1 VDLFSRDRFG
11 DIMYHVKKQLGG
23 PTSKSTDTQA
33 RTKKPPTLLGA
44 LTLRERVE
52 KGRIAMN
59 YRIFGQTETSLP
71 AIGLGC
77 MGLSEFYGPPTDQQT
92 AIKLLHAA
100 IELGVQHYDTAEL
113 YGMGANES
121 LLGQAFHD
129 RRDKVFIATKFGPIR
144 DPETGAFIGI
154 DGSRANCRRAVEGS
168 LKRLQ
173 TDVID
178 LYYLHRVDPATPIEE
193 TVAAMAEM
201 VAEGKVRAIGLSEA
215 AAATI
220 RRAAAVHP
228 ISAVQSEYSIFSR
241 DIEDAVIPAC
251 LEVGATFVA
260 YSPLGRGMLSGRFKQ
275 DLRPA
280 EGDFRMSTPRFQGD
294 AYEANV
300 SLVSEIEM
308 LASKKSCQPAQ
319 VALAWVLS
327 RGDHIMTIPGTSKL
341 DNLKINLGAYAISLS
356 NEEFKRLN
364 RLANQVK
371 GDRYDEGGMMIIN
384 G

>member
-1 VDLFSRDRFG
+1 MKVRML
-11 DIMYHVKKQLGG
+11 
-23 PTSKSTDTQA
+23 
-33 RTKKPPTLLGA
+33 
-44 LTLRERVE
+44 
-52 KGRIAMN
+52 
-59 YRIFGQTETSLP
+59 GQTETGLP

-77 MGLSEFYGPPTDQQT
+77 MGLSEFYGPPTDRVT

-100 IELGVQHYDTAEL
+100 IELGVRHFDTAEL
-113 YGMGANES
+113 YGMGANET
-121 LLGQAFHD
+121 LLGEAFYD

-144 DPETGAFIGI
+144 DPETGAVVGI

-193 TVAAMAEM
+193 TVAAMAEL

-220 RRAAAVHP
+220 RRAAKVHP

-241 DIEDAVIPAC
+241 DIEDSVIPAC
-251 LEVGATFVA
+251 LEVGATLVA
-260 YSPLGRGMLSGRFKQ
+260 YSPLGRGMLSGKFKH
-275 DLRPA
+275 DVRPA
-280 EGDFRMSTPRFQGD
+280 EGDFRTLTPRFQGE

-300 SLVSEIEM
+300 ALVTEIEA
-308 LASKKSCQPAQ
+308 LASAKSCKPAQ
-319 VALAWVLS
+319 VALSWVLS
-327 RGDHIMTIPGTSKL
+327 HGDHVMAISGTSKL
-341 DNLKINLGAYAISLS
+341 DNLKVNLGAYTIALADDELI
-356 NEEFKRLN
+356 RLN
-364 RLANQVK
+364 RLARQVK